1 MARTLDIVEGLRTR
15 EGIVVVEDGAA
26 ADQAGEPLGDR
37 QAASERA
44 LGLQFCGARPR
55 AHAPVT
61 TQAWPTRGGGFA
73 ARVSRESNPVVTGR
87 CTSRGLPWRRARPGD
102 SAGDPLMTPV

>member
-1 MARTLDIVEGLRTR
+1 MA
-15 EGIVVVEDGAA
+15 EDGAA

-44 LGLQFCGARPR
+44 LGCSFAER

-61 TQAWPTRGGGFA
+61 TRAWPTRGGGIA

-87 CTSRGLPWRRARPGD
+87 GTRRDPRGGGRGPAN
-102 SAGDPLMTPV
+102 SAGDPLMMPV